1 MTATSMESAG
11 TQKGFKKVLRGLDMT
26 LFTVCAILVIET
38 LAPSA
43 AIGPSSISWW
53 LITLVL
59 FFIPYGL
66 ITAELGT
73 TYPEEGG
80 IYVWVKHAF
89 GERWAARTT
98 WLYWINVALWMPS
111 VYIVFAGMFAQL
123 FAPDLSLWAQI
134 GIGVVM
140 TWVTVA
146 IGIVSLETSKWIPN
160 IGAFLKALILLVVGV
175 GAFIFASRNGIAN
188 DLSFQNILPSWDAGL
203 FFLPVIVYNFMGFE
217 LMSGAGSEMENPGK
231 DIPRA
236 IIIAG
241 LLIAFFYILG
251 TLGMLMALPLDQLG
265 LIGGIIDTLHA
276 IFGAS
281 AVANVIVAIL
291 GVAGLYTL
299 LANMVTWTM
308 GANRTAAEAAQENEL
323 PAVFGKL
330 HPVNKTPINAFL
342 ITGAVSTLVIVLYGL
357 MAGSAE
363 DLFWTLFAFSS
374 MVFLL
379 PYLVLFPA
387 FLKLRHADA
396 GRERPYRV
404 PGGNTLATIITVV
417 CMIFIVQAIV
427 FFVYVPG
434 EPIDWAY
441 AGPVLAGV
449 VLTVVIG
456 EILLSVAKNEKAAE
470 KPVEKLSSYG
480 AND

>member
-1 MTATSMESAG
+1 MTAIAMESAG
-11 TQKGFKKVLRGLDMT
+11 TPKGFKKVLRGLDMT

-111 VYIVFAGMFAQL
+111 VYIVFAGMFAQM
-123 FAPDLSLWAQI
+123 FAPDLSMWAQI

-140 TWVTVA
+140 TWVTVL
-146 IGIVSLETSKWIPN
+146 IGVLSLETSKWIPN

-175 GAFIFASRNGIAN
+175 GAFVFASRNGIAN
-188 DLSFQNILPSWDAGL
+188 DLSFHSILPSWDAGL

-217 LMSGAGSEMENPGK
+217 LMSGAGGEMKNPGK

-265 LIGGIIDTLHA
+265 LIGGIIDTLRA

-281 AVANVIVAIL
+281 AAANVVVTLL

-308 GANRTAAEAAQENEL
+308 GANRTAAEAAQEGEL

-330 HPVNKTPINAFL
+330 HPINKTPINAFL

-357 MAGSAE
+357 MAGNAE

-387 FLKLRHADA
+387 FLKLRYTDA
-396 GRERPYRV
+396 KRERPYRV
-404 PGGNTLATIITVV
+404 PGGNTLAAIITVV
-417 CMIFIVQAIV
+417 CLIFIVQAIV

-434 EPIDWAY
+434 EPIDWAF
-441 AGPVLAGV
+441 AGPVLTGV
-449 VLTVVIG
+449 ALTIGIG
-456 EILLSVAKNEKAAE
+456 EVLLAVANKQKTVREE
-470 KPVEKLSSYG
+470 PVEKLSYG
-480 AND
+480 ANH